1 MLKSQ
6 AWRHR
11 ARKTSA
17 LGFASTLVVF
27 AGAVLGLSSPA
38 QAAAAASLKV
48 TYDCTGGAL
57 ADTVDVTVTAP
68 TSVEPSK
75 PATIE
80 WAFAPITV
88 SEALPLGETVTVK
101 GADLTVQGAT
111 QTTIEGSGNG
121 TSPAVSVG
129 QNYTPPKM
137 TATVNVGST
146 VGGNLVLT
154 PVSMATSELLTFT
167 VGDVKTTCT
176 YESAS
181 PANISVPIQAGSGN
195 GNLTDLVQYRCVG
208 PETTNV
214 QNVEIKVT
222 LTMPTSA
229 AVNQQM
235 IIKWRG
241 VYTQGKELK
250 APATGQ
256 TISPKIF
263 AYASL
268 TGITNLTSATGEG
281 TTGTIVANQPIPLPT
296 QDIELKTTS
305 TTAGTATVKPAAVNF
320 GANSATGNIGNTP
333 SIQCAVQNAS
343 SLKTYTL
350 TVGNSTPS
358 PTPTATTTSPRPTL
372 TTTATVTV
380 TPSSATSTRSSRTPK
395 AGADTGAG
403 GMAGPDGRT
412 FILTGTALIAA
423 AAVGGLVMR
432 RRAVRS

>member
-17 LGFASTLVVF
+17 LGLMGTLVVF
-27 AGAVLGLSSPA
+27 VCSIFTIAPPAFAAVDDDYVYGCSGGLFAVTGQFTVGLSAPDTVAVGQAFDLAVDIPDLTLTTAATTAANVQVTLQLSPTGATFTDTATPKDLGTIQSGETEVTGDSITYRGTVLSTATTPVKVMPGTLTLGLS
-38 QAAAAASLKV
+38 
-48 TYDCTGGAL
+48 
-57 ADTVDVTVTAP
+57 
-68 TSVEPSK
+68 
-75 PATIE
+75 
-80 WAFAPITV
+80 
-88 SEALPLGETVTVK
+88 
-101 GADLTVQGAT
+101 
-111 QTTIEGSGNG
+111 
-121 TSPAVSVG
+121 TSPS
-129 QNYTPPKM
+129 N
-137 TATVNVGST
+137 
-146 VGGNLVLT
+146 
-154 PVSMATSELLTFT
+154 
-167 VGDVKTTCT
+167 KTTCT
-176 YESAS
+176 LQTNPQQTAFE
-181 PANISVPIQAGSGN
+181 IPIGTGGGN

-350 TVGNSTPS
+350 TVGNSTPT
-358 PTPTATTTSPRPTL
+358 PTPTPSATTTSPRPTL

-403 GMAGPDGRT
+403 GMAGPDGRM

>member
-17 LGFASTLVVF
+17 LGLMGTLVVF
-27 AGAVLGLSSPA
+27 VCSIFATATPAFAAVEKEYIYTCSSGPFAITGQFRVGLSAP
-38 QAAAAASLKV
+38 
-48 TYDCTGGAL
+48 
-57 ADTVDVTVTAP
+57 DT
-68 TSVEPSK
+68 
-75 PATIE
+75 
-80 WAFAPITV
+80 
-88 SEALPLGETVTVK
+88 
-101 GADLTVQGAT
+101 
-111 QTTIEGSGNG
+111 
-121 TSPAVSVG
+121 VSVG
-129 QNYTPPKM
+129 QSLELTVDIPDLTLRTAATGNADVQVTLQMTPTGVTFTNATSPQVLDSVQLGETAVPGDSVTYQGTVLS
-137 TATVNVGST
+137 TAT
-146 VGGNLVLT
+146 T
-154 PVSMATSELLTFT
+154 PVKVMPGTLTLNLST
-167 VGDVKTTCT
+167 DTNAKTTCT
-176 YESAS
+176 LQTNPQQTAFE
-181 PANISVPIQAGSGN
+181 IPIGTGGGN

-432 RRAVRS
+432 RRAVRG